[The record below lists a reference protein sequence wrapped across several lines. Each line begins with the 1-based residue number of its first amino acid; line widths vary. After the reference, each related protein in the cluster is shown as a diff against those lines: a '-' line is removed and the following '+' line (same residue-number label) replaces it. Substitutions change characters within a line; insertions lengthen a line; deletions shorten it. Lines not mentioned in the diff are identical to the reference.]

1 MNPRMILLEGDRFWI
16 LCLFPIMHR
25 LWYESDDA
33 DSILDGGSGYSHVNS
48 VRVVFFIVHRVLVRQ
63 LIIPIIVYYCGGF
76 EQIMERSSD
85 AGV

>member
-1 MNPRMILLEGDRFWI
+1 MSQTMQIQFLMEEVDIHMWT
-16 LCLFPIMHR
+16 
-25 LWYESDDA
+25 
-33 DSILDGGSGYSHVNS
+33 V

-63 LIIPIIVYYCGGF
+63 LIIPIIVYYYGGF